1 MIAYVRGT
9 LAYVDP
15 EEGSAVVDSGGI
27 GYRIFVAGRDLDLL
41 PPAGSELRLYTYFQ
55 V

>member
-15 EEGSAVVDSGGI
+15 EEGSAVVESGGI
-27 GYRIFVAGRDLDLL
+27 GYRIFVAGGVWICF
-41 PPAGSELRLYTYFQ
+41 PPQDRSCVSILIFR
-55 V
+55 

>member
-15 EEGSAVVDSGGI
+15 EEGSAVVESCVSI
-27 GYRIFVAGRDLDLL
+27 LIFR
-41 PPAGSELRLYTYFQ
+41 
-55 V
+55 